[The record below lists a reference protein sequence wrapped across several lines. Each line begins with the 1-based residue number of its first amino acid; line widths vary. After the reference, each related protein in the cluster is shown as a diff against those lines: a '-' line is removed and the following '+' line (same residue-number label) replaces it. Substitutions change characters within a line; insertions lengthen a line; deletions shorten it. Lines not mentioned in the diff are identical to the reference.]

1 MPAPK
6 MTLNGIS
13 INQPAYGYTCEIFTG
28 ITWSLIGDN
37 YRGYDNGGKYFKS
50 SIPVMLDET
59 MQNNLLID
67 HSQNV
72 TLTLGSNS
80 GFYPFSPIYETS
92 SYSCRILSHE
102 YTGVLKSPWKYTEN
116 KLPLLYRNTVPS
128 FTTLLDLPNEGNVC
142 LWDGNRQ
149 TPQAVYGIREIDQPP
164 SLGLPENHNVT
175 ISQTG
180 YPYAI
185 MSRLPALLNCGITS
199 EIEITGSRS
208 VIRQVLLFLLA
219 RGTSSF
225 YILMPFTVYDTEPVP
240 ATAEPEYWLFGRKI
254 PMSKYL
260 CTGTGTSQ
268 WFYGW
273 NVKCISN
280 PIVVTH
286 NNIRNFSI
294 RLRLALI
301 S

>member
-6 MTLNGIS
+6 MILNGVS
-13 INQPAYGYTCEIFTG
+13 INQPTYGYTCEIFTG
-28 ITWSLIGDN
+28 ITWSFVGDN
-37 YRGYDNGGKYFKS
+37 YRGYDNGSKYFKS

-59 MQNNLLID
+59 MQSNLLID
-67 HSQNV
+67 YSQNV
-72 TLTLGSNS
+72 ILSLGDDS
-80 GFYPFSPIYETS
+80 GFYPFSPIFSNT

-102 YTGVLKSPWKYTEN
+102 YSGVLKSPWKYTEN
-116 KLPLLYRNTVPS
+116 KLPLLYKNSIPS
-128 FTTLLDLPNEGNVC
+128 FTTSLDLPNEGNVC

-149 TPQAVYGIREIDQPP
+149 APQAVYGIRQIDQPP
-164 SLGLPENHNVT
+164 ALELPENHNVT

-185 MSRLPALLNCGITS
+185 MSRLPAMLNCGITS

-208 VIRQVLLFLLA
+208 LVKQILLFLLS
-219 RGTSSF
+219 RSTSSF
-225 YILMPFTVYDTEPVP
+225 YILMPFAVYNTEPVP
-240 ATAEPEYWLFGRKI
+240 VTSNPEYWLFGRKI
-254 PMSKYL
+254 PTRKYQ
-260 CTGTGTSQ
+260 CTDTGAAQ

-280 PIVVTH
+280 PLIITH
-286 NNIRNFSI
+286 NNIRNYSI
-294 RLRLALI
+294 KLRLALI